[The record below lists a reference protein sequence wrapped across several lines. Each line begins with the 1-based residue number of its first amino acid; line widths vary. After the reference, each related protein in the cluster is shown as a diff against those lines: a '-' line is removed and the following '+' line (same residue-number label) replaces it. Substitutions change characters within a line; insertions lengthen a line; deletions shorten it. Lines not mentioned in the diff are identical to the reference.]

1 MKKFDF
7 PLIADVL
14 FYTLAAWFVL
24 VGVLR
29 AAHVA
34 GGVCFAAATLIAL
47 AFGGV
52 LLFAFSLR
60 RRRRALGKAEREERE
75 KLMLHLALETDER
88 VRAAL
93 LAALCAD
100 GKDAHCE
107 GDALAADGT
116 VVVPVFTMQ
125 PLSADTVA
133 RLLKTYKERPFLLA
147 CNALSPE
154 AEGLLRA
161 FGRSAMRGEEV
172 YELFRRTDTMPA
184 PLICGELPRRS
195 AKKALKRAF
204 SRRNAY
210 PFFVSGAGLLLMSLY
225 VFFPVYYLVAGSL
238 LLFAAVLIRTFGREA

>member
-1 MKKFDF
+1 M
-7 PLIADVL
+7 
-14 FYTLAAWFVL
+14 
-24 VGVLR
+24 LR

-204 SRRNAY
+204 SPPQRLSLFCERR
-210 PFFVSGAGLLLMSLY
+210 GAAPHEFICLFPRLLPRRGKPAALCRRAH
-225 VFFPVYYLVAGSL
+225 PRIRAGSVKGFWSKNTL
-238 LLFAAVLIRTFGREA
+238 LCHA

>member
-7 PLIADVL
+7 PLVADVL

-60 RRRRALGKAEREERE
+60 RRRARPRKAEREERE

-147 CNALSPE
+147 CNALSPRRKGCCAPSEGAPCAARKCTNSSAERTRCPRPSSAASCRAE
-154 AEGLLRA
+154 ARKGAQTRLLPPQRLSL
-161 FGRSAMRGEEV
+161 FCERRGAAPHEFIC
-172 YELFRRTDTMPA
+172 LFPR
-184 PLICGELPRRS
+184 LLPRRGKP
-195 AKKALKRAF
+195 AALCRRAHP
-204 SRRNAY
+204 R
-210 PFFVSGAGLLLMSLY
+210 
-225 VFFPVYYLVAGSL
+225 
-238 LLFAAVLIRTFGREA
+238 IRREA